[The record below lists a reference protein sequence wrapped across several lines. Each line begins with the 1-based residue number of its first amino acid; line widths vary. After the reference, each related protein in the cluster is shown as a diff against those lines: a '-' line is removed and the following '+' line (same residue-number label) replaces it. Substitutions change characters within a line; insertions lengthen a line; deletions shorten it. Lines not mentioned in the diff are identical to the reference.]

1 MLELRAVQSGYGE
14 TKVLHG
20 LSLTAEQGRV
30 LAILGRNGAG
40 KSTTLKTIM
49 GLLPLKS
56 GEMVLNGKPLPSQR
70 FDVAKSGIAY
80 VPETRDIFPSLSV
93 RENLEI
99 AAARFGRKGADWTL
113 DRVLDLF
120 PRLGERLDNGG
131 TQLSVGEQQMLS
143 IARALL
149 MNPRLLILDE
159 PTEGLAPIIVKLIH
173 VKLIHDKLKELKQAG
188 LSMILVEQNFGFAT
202 SLADDV
208 VVVGKGQVVWTG
220 SAADIRA
227 DERVQHDWLG
237 V

>member
-1 MLELRAVQSGYGE
+1 MLDLSGIESGYGE
-14 TKVLHG
+14 TQVLYG
-20 LSLTAEQGRV
+20 LSLSAQQGRV

-56 GEMVLNGKPLPSQR
+56 GQITFDGKPMPER
-70 FDVAKSGIAY
+70 PFDVAKTGIAY

-93 RENLEI
+93 RENLELV
-99 AAARFGRKGADWTL
+99 AKRFKSGPEGWTI
-113 DRVLDLF
+113 DRVVDLF
-120 PRLGERLDNGG
+120 PRLGERMDNGG
-131 TQLSVGEQQMLS
+131 TQLSGGEQQMLA

-173 VKLIHDKLKELKQAG
+173 DKLLDLKRAG
-188 LSMILVEQNFGFAT
+188 LSMIIVEQNFGFAT

-208 VVVGKGQVVWTG
+208 AVVGKGQVVWTG

-227 DERVQHDWLG
+227 NEEVQHTWLG

>member
-1 MLELRAVQSGYGE
+1 MLDLSGIEAGYGE
-14 TKVLHG
+14 TQVLYG
-20 LSLTAEQGRV
+20 LNLSAQQGRV

-56 GEMVLNGKPLPSQR
+56 GQITFDGKPMPER
-70 FDVAKSGIAY
+70 PFDVAKTGIAY

-93 RENLEI
+93 RENLEL
-99 AAARFGRKGADWTL
+99 AAKRFKGGPGGWTM
-113 DRVLDLF
+113 DRVVDLF
-120 PRLGERLDNGG
+120 PRLGERMDNGG
-131 TQLSVGEQQMLS
+131 TQLSGGEQQMLA

-173 VKLIHDKLKELKQAG
+173 DKLLDLKRAG
-188 LSMILVEQNFGFAT
+188 LSMIIVEQNFGFAT

-208 VVVGKGQVVWTG
+208 AVVGKGQVVWTG
-220 SAADIRA
+220 SAAEIRA
-227 DERVQHDWLG
+227 NEEVQHTWLG

>member
-1 MLELRAVQSGYGE
+1 MLELNAVNSGYGE
-14 TKVLHG
+14 TQVLYGMG
-20 LSLTAEQGRV
+20 LRAEAGRV

-40 KSTTLKTIM
+40 KSTTLKTVM
-49 GLLPLKS
+49 GLLPLRDGQITLDGRAMPK
-56 GEMVLNGKPLPSQR
+56 R
-70 FDVAKSGIAY
+70 AYDIAKAGIAY
-80 VPETRDIFPSLSV
+80 VPETRDIFPSLTV

-99 AAARFGRKGADWTL
+99 ASKRFDGAWTM

-120 PRLGERLDNGG
+120 PRLGERLENGG
-131 TQLSVGEQQMLS
+131 TQLSGGEQQMLA

-173 VKLIHDKLKELKQAG
+173 DKLMELKREG
-188 LSMILVEQNFGFAT
+188 LSMVLVEQNFGFAT

-208 VVVGKGQVVWTG
+208 VVVSKGQVVWTG
-220 SAADIRA
+220 TADDIRA
-227 DERVQHDWLG
+227 DTEAQHRWLG

>member
-1 MLELRAVQSGYGE
+1 MLEVSNISSGYGE
-14 TKVLHG
+14 TQVLYG
-20 LSLTAEQGRV
+20 LSLEAQAGRV

-56 GEMVLNGKPLPSQR
+56 GQIVFDGKPIPSR
-70 FDVAKSGIAY
+70 SFDVARSGIAY

-99 AAARFGRKGADWTL
+99 AAKRFGGGKRDWTME
-113 DRVLDLF
+113 RVLDLF
-120 PRLGERLDNGG
+120 PRLGERMDNGG
-131 TQLSVGEQQMLS
+131 TQLSGGEQQMLA

-173 VKLIHDKLKELKQAG
+173 DKLQDLKAEG

-220 SAADIRA
+220 SAEAIKA
-227 DERVQHDWLG
+227 DEEAQHTWLG

>member
-1 MLELRAVQSGYGE
+1 MLDLNAVQSGYGE
-14 TKVLHG
+14 TQVLYG
-20 LSLTAEQGRV
+20 LSLTAQAGRV
-30 LAILGRNGAG
+30 MAILGRNGAG

-49 GLLPLKS
+49 GLLPLRA
-56 GEMVLNGKPLPSQR
+56 GQITFDGKPIPTR
-70 FDVAKSGIAY
+70 AFDVAKSGIAY
-80 VPETRDIFPSLSV
+80 VPETRDIFPSLTV

-99 AAARFGRKGADWTL
+99 AAKRFGGANPDWTM

-131 TQLSVGEQQMLS
+131 TQLSGGEQQMLA

-173 VKLIHDKLKELKQAG
+173 DTLQRLKAEG
-188 LSMILVEQNFGFAT
+188 LSMVLVEQNFGFAT

-227 DERVQHDWLG
+227 DEGAQHTWLG

>member
-1 MLELRAVQSGYGE
+1 MLELRSIQSGYGE
-14 TKVLHG
+14 TQVLHG
-20 LSLTAEQGRV
+20 LTLTAGEGRV

-40 KSTTLKTIM
+40 KSTTLKAIM

-56 GEMVLNGKPLPSQR
+56 GEIVYQGKPMPGR
-70 FDVAKSGIAY
+70 PFDIAKAGIAY
-80 VPETRDIFPSLSV
+80 VPETRDIFPSLTV

-99 AAARFGRKGADWTL
+99 AAKRFGGAGADWTL
-113 DRVLDLF
+113 DRVLTLF

-131 TQLSVGEQQMLS
+131 TQLSGGEQQMLA

-173 VKLIHDKLKELKQAG
+173 DKLKQLKSDG

-220 SAADIRA
+220 SAAEIRA
-227 DERVQHDWLG
+227 NDQVQHDWLG

>member
-1 MLELRAVQSGYGE
+1 MLELNAVNSGYGE
-14 TKVLHG
+14 TQVLYG
-20 LSLTAEQGRV
+20 MNVTAQSGRV

-49 GLLPLKS
+49 GLLPTKS
-56 GEMVLNGKPLPSQR
+56 GTIT
-70 FDVAKSGIAY
+70 FDGAPIAKRPFDIAKSGIAY

-99 AAARFGRKGADWTL
+99 ASKRFGDGAWTIE
-113 DRVLDLF
+113 RVIDLF

-131 TQLSVGEQQMLS
+131 MQLSGGEQQMLA

-149 MNPRLLILDE
+149 MNPRLLVLDE

-173 VKLIHDKLKELKQAG
+173 DKLQDLRREG
-188 LSMILVEQNFGFAT
+188 LSMVLVEQNFGFAT

-208 VVVGKGQVVWTG
+208 VVVGKGQVVWSG
-220 SAADIRA
+220 SADEIRA
-227 DERVQHDWLG
+227 DVETQHKWLG

>member
-1 MLELRAVQSGYGE
+1 MLELNAVQSGYGE
-14 TKVLHG
+14 TQVLHG
-20 LSLTAEQGRV
+20 LTLEAKQGRV

-49 GLLPLKS
+49 GLLPVKS
-56 GEMVLNGKPLPSQR
+56 GQIAFDGKPIPAR
-70 FDVAKSGIAY
+70 PFDVARTGIAY

-99 AAARFGRKGADWTL
+99 AASRFGAEGADWTME
-113 DRVLDLF
+113 RVLDLF

-131 TQLSVGEQQMLS
+131 TQLSGGEQQMLA

-173 VKLIHDKLKELKQAG
+173 DKLQELKAEG

-208 VVVGKGQVVWTG
+208 VVVSKGQVVWTG
-220 SAADIRA
+220 SAEAIKA
-227 DERVQHDWLG
+227 DETAQHTWLG

>member
-1 MLELRAVQSGYGE
+1 MLELNAINSGYGE
-14 TKVLHG
+14 TQVLYG
-20 LSLTAEQGRV
+20 MSLCAQQGRV
-30 LAILGRNGAG
+30 LAVLGRNGAG

-49 GLLPLKS
+49 GLLPTRS
-56 GEMVLNGKPLPSQR
+56 GEIRFEGKPIAKRS
-70 FDVAKSGIAY
+70 FDIAKAGIAY

-99 AAARFGRKGADWTL
+99 AAKRFGGDGADWTFE
-113 DRVLDLF
+113 RVLDLF

-131 TQLSVGEQQMLS
+131 AQLSGGEQQMLA

-173 VKLIHDKLKELKQAG
+173 DKLQELKAEG
-188 LSMILVEQNFGFAT
+188 LSMVLVEQNFGFAT

-208 VVVGKGQVVWTG
+208 VVVSKGQVVWTG
-220 SAADIRA
+220 SAQDIRA
-227 DERVQHDWLG
+227 DEEAQHKWLG

>member
-1 MLELRAVQSGYGE
+1 MLELTAVESGYGE
-14 TKVLHG
+14 TQVLYG
-20 LSLTAEQGRV
+20 MSLEAQKGRV

-56 GEMVLNGKPLPSQR
+56 GEIAFEGKPIPAR
-70 FDVAKSGIAY
+70 PFDIAKSGIAY

-99 AAARFGRKGADWTL
+99 AAKRFGNASSDWTME
-113 DRVLDLF
+113 RVLDLF
-120 PRLGERLDNGG
+120 PRLGERMDNGG
-131 TQLSVGEQQMLS
+131 TQLSGGEQQMLA

-173 VKLIHDKLKELKQAG
+173 DKLQELKAAG
-188 LSMILVEQNFGFAT
+188 LSMIIVEQNFGFAT

-220 SAADIRA
+220 SSDDIKA
-227 DERVQHDWLG
+227 DEVAQHTWLG